1 MTRNGPPL
9 SDEAVEQV
17 VGRLLQVGVL
27 IAAAVVLVGGVLLLR
42 QYGGAPAAFSVF
54 RGEPAAL
61 RSIGGIVA
69 AAPSLESTALVQ
81 LGLLLLILTP
91 IVRVAFTLVAF
102 ALQGDRTFVVV
113 TAIVLILLLVGLV
126 FGTA

>member
-1 MTRNGPPL
+1 MTPDGSHL
-9 SDEAVEQV
+9 SDDAVEQV
-17 VGRLLQVGVL
+17 VGRLLQIGVL

-42 QYGGAPAAFSVF
+42 QHGGAPAAFSVF

-61 RSIGGIVA
+61 RSVGGIIR
-69 AAPSLESTALVQ
+69 AAPSLDSTAIVQ

-91 IVRVAFTLVAF
+91 IVRVAFTLLAF

-113 TAIVLILLLVGLV
+113 TAIVLVLLLVGLV
-126 FGTA
+126 FGKA

>member
-1 MTRNGPPL
+1 MTHDGSRL
-9 SDEAVEQV
+9 SDDAVEQV
-17 VGRLLQVGVL
+17 VGRLLQIGVL

-42 QYGGAPAAFSVF
+42 QHGGVPAAFSVF

-61 RSIGGIVA
+61 RSIGGIIR
-69 AAPSLESTALVQ
+69 AAPSLDSTAIVQ

-113 TAIVLILLLVGLV
+113 TAIVLVLLLVGLV
-126 FGTA
+126 FGKA